1 MPKEY
6 KLLFIGG
13 MGTGK
18 TTAISAVSEIPPT
31 LTDVVNNDRASF
43 DKALTTV
50 ALDYGQVTLPSGD
63 CLRLYGIP
71 GQARFS
77 FMWTALKQGCMGVIL
92 LVDASR
98 KNPFAEF
105 EMFVDAFSEIF
116 SSGYAV
122 VGIGRLAKNKELL
135 IEYIKRLS
143 KRNINVPVFAVD
155 VREKDDV
162 LLLLDALFTQIEVI
176 EDCQIK

>member
-18 TTAISAVSEIPPT
+18 TTAIGTVSEVSPT
-31 LTDVVNNDRASF
+31 LTDVVNSDRASF

-50 ALDYGQVTLPSGD
+50 ALDYGQITLPAGD

-71 GQARFS
+71 GQARFN
-77 FMWTALKQGCMGVIL
+77 FMWDTLKQGCMGVIL

-98 KNPFAEF
+98 ADPFAEF
-105 EMFVDAFSEIF
+105 ELFIDAFSDIF
-116 SSGYAV
+116 SAGYAV
-122 VGIGRLAKNKELL
+122 VGIGRLEKNSELFG
-135 IEYIKRLS
+135 EYIKRLS
-143 KRNINVPVFAVD
+143 KRKINIPVFSVD
-155 VREKDDV
+155 VRKKSDV
-162 LLLLDALFTQIEVI
+162 LILLDALFTQIEVI
-176 EDCQIK
+176 EDCHGK